1 MLASSRHGGQT
12 QPHVSGYPP
21 DGPTGEGPLNGGFAA
36 VNTFPGVSISWTL
49 QCARQHT
56 RKEISTSR
64 GASNSPRFWSSTHS
78 RKFKVGHCGRVWV
91 LKPGVLSVASYKGGR
106 LLIVS
111 VIAEGGGPFE
121 KVPHICG
128 NGRTKQV
135 LFFVG
140 FGSSSE
146 RETRADFECGVARCS
161 SFVHSCCM
169 RK

>member
-1 MLASSRHGGQT
+1 VL
-12 QPHVSGYPP
+12 
-21 DGPTGEGPLNGGFAA
+21 
-36 VNTFPGVSISWTL
+36 
-49 QCARQHT
+49 
-56 RKEISTSR
+56 
-64 GASNSPRFWSSTHS
+64 
-78 RKFKVGHCGRVWV
+78 V
-91 LKPGVLSVASYKGGR
+91 LKPGVLTVASYKGGR

-121 KVPHICG
+121 KVAHICG

-146 RETRADFECGVARCS
+146 RETRGDFECCVARGS

-169 RK
+169 RN